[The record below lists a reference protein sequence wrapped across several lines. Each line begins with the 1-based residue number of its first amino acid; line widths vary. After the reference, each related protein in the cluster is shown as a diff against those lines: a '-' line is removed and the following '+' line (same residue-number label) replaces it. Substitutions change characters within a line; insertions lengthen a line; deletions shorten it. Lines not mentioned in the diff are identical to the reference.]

1 MQINM
6 FIACISII
14 IYSIGTIQA
23 QTIQDIGK
31 VVLGVKVLSSASS
44 ETQNHK
50 DFVCNKIRQIVTQAG
65 YSSYGDNT
73 FIISPNVII
82 NDVSIAEGGM
92 RNIYIISG
100 ELTLSIQDQ
109 DNGTVFTT
117 TSLPFKGSAI
127 KKDVAIKNAI
137 SNIDF
142 HTAADFFEIGK
153 TKILSYYE
161 DQENLIFARADSY
174 VMNKEY
180 DEAITCL
187 MTIPEEL
194 YDLHKKALIRA
205 NEIYELRDEEFRRQ
219 EEEDIHEE
227 NENILNR
234 ARSFL
239 AMYNPTDALK
249 TLWNYKIG
257 DENQDQSY
265 YSMISQAEKLITE
278 TEKRAIEKEKQ
289 EYIDQKER
297 LERQLVIQEKEIA
310 LEKQQIEYEHTESI
324 QELQLER
331 QRIEAIKAVAFEYL
345 KSHNY
350 SSNIN

>member
-6 FIACISII
+6 FIVCISII

-31 VVLGVKVLSSASS
+31 VVLGVNVLSSATT

-73 FIISPNVII
+73 FVVSPNILI

-92 RNIYIISG
+92 RNVYIISG
-100 ELTLSIQDQ
+100 ELILSIQEQ
-109 DNGTVFTT
+109 DNGTIFTT
-117 TSLPFKGSAI
+117 TSFPFKGSAT
-127 KKDVAIKNAI
+127 KKDDALKNAI

-153 TKILSYYE
+153 TKILSYYA
-161 DQENLIFARADSY
+161 DQEDLIFARADSY
-174 VMNKEY
+174 VKNKEY

-187 MTIPEEL
+187 MMIPEEL
-194 YDLHKKALIRA
+194 YDLHKKALIKA
-205 NEIYELRDEEFRRQ
+205 NEIYELRDEEIRRQ
-219 EEEDIHEE
+219 EEEDRHEE

-239 AMYNPTDALK
+239 AMHNPTDALK

-257 DENQDQSY
+257 DDNQDQSY
-265 YSMISQAEKLITE
+265 YSMISKAETLITE
-278 TEKRAIEKEKQ
+278 TEKRALEKEKQ
-289 EYIDQKER
+289 EYIDKKEQI
-297 LERQLVIQEKEIA
+297 ERQFSIQEKGIA
-310 LEKQQIEYEHTESI
+310 LKKQQIEYEHTKSI
-324 QELQLER
+324 QELQLAQ
-331 QRIEAIKAVAFEYL
+331 QRIEAIKTIAYEYL

-350 SSNIN
+350 SSNNN